1 MEVENYPTRDHHHHP
16 HHLSHL
22 NVHHHHKIISSSST
36 KDLTFEI
43 KVTYMRIISSSISNI
58 MKKTSST
65 SSSSSMNLVFLPRE
79 LHSCL
84 QINGLKINPSDKI
97 SRPLNKHR
105 SDSLMSELMYVNTDR
120 IKFKGFSLPF
130 EIVLQHQEAA
140 STSSSS
146 VVVSGSLRRKVSGMK
161 DDCMWVMECKELS
174 NDSKLTSGGGGS
186 VDVYFAGRS
195 LGKPLLLNGLVE
207 LKNSY
212 KELDF
217 LEDEFQDG
225 GELGL
230 LDTSSKEKVGE
241 KAIQEF
247 VDAHKYNNN
256 KHHDH
261 QNHYGEEEK
270 FVVEE
275 EEEEVSWFNQGVR
288 VGIGLG
294 MGMCLG
300 VGVGLGLVVKT
311 YKKTSGTFTKF
322 LFRG

>member
-1 MEVENYPTRDHHHHP
+1 MEVENYPTRDHHHP
-16 HHLSHL
+16 HHSSHL
-22 NVHHHHKIISSSST
+22 NIHHHHKIISSSST

-43 KVTYMRIISSSISNI
+43 KVTYMRIISSSITNI
-58 MKKTSST
+58 MKKT
-65 SSSSSMNLVFLPRE
+65 SSSSSMNLVFLPRDV
-79 LHSCL
+79 HSCL
-84 QINGLKINPSDKI
+84 QINGLKINPSERVP
-97 SRPLNKHR
+97 RPLNKHR

-130 EIVLQHQEAA
+130 EIVLQHQDASS

-146 VVVSGSLRRKVSGMK
+146 VLVSGSLRRKVSGMK
-161 DDCMWVMECKELS
+161 DDCMWVMECKEIS
-174 NDSKLTSGGGGS
+174 HDSMLTSGGGS

-207 LKNSY
+207 LKNLH
-212 KELDF
+212 KGLDF
-217 LEDEFQDG
+217 LEDEYQDG

-230 LDTSSKEKVGE
+230 LDAASKEKEGQ
-241 KAIQEF
+241 KAIQEY
-247 VDAHKYNNN
+247 VDAHKYNNNN

-261 QNHYGEEEK
+261 QNHYGDQEEK
-270 FVVEE
+270 FVAEE
-275 EEEEVSWFNQGVR
+275 EEEEVSWFNEGVR

>member
-1 MEVENYPTRDHHHHP
+1 MEVENYPTRDHHHHHP

-22 NVHHHHKIISSSST
+22 NIHHHHKIISSSST

-43 KVTYMRIISSSISNI
+43 KVTYMRIISLTITNL

-65 SSSSSMNLVFLPRE
+65 SSSSSMNLVFLPRD
-79 LHSCL
+79 LHTCL
-84 QINGLKINPSDKI
+84 QINGLTINPSEKI

-130 EIVLQHQEAA
+130 EIVLQHQDA
-140 STSSSS
+140 SSSS
-146 VVVSGSLRRKVSGMK
+146 SSGSVLVSGSLRRKVSGMK

-174 NDSKLTSGGGGS
+174 HDSKLTSGGGS

-195 LGKPLLLNGLVE
+195 LGKPLLLNGLIE
-207 LKNSY
+207 LKKSH
-212 KELDF
+212 KGVDF
-217 LEDEFQDG
+217 LEDENEDGG

-230 LDTSSKEKVGE
+230 LDTTKEKEG
-241 KAIQEF
+241 AIQEF
-247 VDAHKYNNN
+247 VDSHKYNN
-256 KHHDH
+256 KHHD

-275 EEEEVSWFNQGVR
+275 EEEEVSWFNEGVR

-311 YKKTSGTFTKF
+311 YKKTSGSFIKF
-322 LFRG
+322 LFKG

>member
-16 HHLSHL
+16 HQLSHL
-22 NVHHHHKIISSSST
+22 NIHHHHKIISSSST

-43 KVTYMRIISSSISNI
+43 KVTYMRIISSSITNI
-58 MKKTSST
+58 MKKTSTST
-65 SSSSSMNLVFLPRE
+65 STSSSMNLVFLSRDV
-79 LHSCL
+79 HSCL
-84 QINGLKINPSDKI
+84 QINGVKVNPSEKI

-105 SDSLMSELMYVNTDR
+105 SDSLISELMYVNTDR

-130 EIVLQHQEAA
+130 EIVLQHQDA
-140 STSSSS
+140 SSSSSSS
-146 VVVSGSLRRKVSGMK
+146 VLVSGSLRRKVSGMK
-161 DDCMWVMECKELS
+161 DVCMWVMECKEL
-174 NDSKLTSGGGGS
+174 NHDSKLTNGGGGGGGS

-207 LKNSY
+207 LKRFH
-212 KELDF
+212 KGLDF
-217 LEDEFQDG
+217 NEEEYED
-225 GELGL
+225 
-230 LDTSSKEKVGE
+230 DTSKEKVGE
-241 KAIQEF
+241 KGDQEF
-247 VDAHKYNNN
+247 IDAHKYNN

-275 EEEEVSWFNQGVR
+275 IEEEVSWFNEGVR

-311 YKKTSGTFTKF
+311 YKKFYQVF
-322 LFRG
+322 V

>member
-1 MEVENYPTRDHHHHP
+1 MEVENYPTRDHHHHHP
-16 HHLSHL
+16 HHLSPYL
-22 NVHHHHKIISSSST
+22 NIHHHHKIISSSST
-36 KDLTFEI
+36 KGLTFEI
-43 KVTYMRIISSSISNI
+43 KVTYMRIISSSITNI
-58 MKKTSST
+58 MKKSNTST
-65 SSSSSMNLVFLPRE
+65 SSSMNLVFLSRD

-84 QINGLKINPSDKI
+84 QINGVKVNPSEKI
-97 SRPLNKHR
+97 LRPLNKHR

-130 EIVLQHQEAA
+130 EIVLQHQDAS
-140 STSSSS
+140 STSGSS
-146 VVVSGSLRRKVSGMK
+146 VLVSGSLRRKVSGMK
-161 DDCMWVMECKELS
+161 DDCMWVMECKEI
-174 NDSKLTSGGGGS
+174 NDDSKLTSGGGS
-186 VDVYFAGRS
+186 VDVYFAGRC

-207 LKNSY
+207 LKNLHIG
-212 KELDF
+212 LDY
-217 LEDEFQDG
+217 LEDECQDG

-230 LDTSSKEKVGE
+230 LDTSKEKVGE
-241 KAIQEF
+241 KGIQEF
-247 VDAHKYNNN
+247 ADALKYNNNN

-275 EEEEVSWFNQGVR
+275 EEEVSWFNEGVR

-311 YKKTSGTFTKF
+311 YKKTSGTFTKL

>member
-1 MEVENYPTRDHHHHP
+1 MEVENYPTRDHHHP

-22 NVHHHHKIISSSST
+22 NLHHHHKIISSST

-43 KVTYMRIISSSISNI
+43 KVTYMRIISSSITNI

-65 SSSSSMNLVFLPRE
+65 SSSSSMNLVFLPRD
-79 LHSCL
+79 LHTNL
-84 QINGLKINPSDKI
+84 QINGLKVNPSEKI

-105 SDSLMSELMYVNTDR
+105 SDSLMAELMYVNTDR

-130 EIVLQHQEAA
+130 EIVLQHQDA
-140 STSSSS
+140 SSSS
-146 VVVSGSLRRKVSGMK
+146 SSILVSGSLRRKVSGMK
-161 DDCMWVMECKELS
+161 DDCMWVMECKES
-174 NDSKLTSGGGGS
+174 SHDSKLTSGGGGS
-186 VDVYFAGRS
+186 VDVYFAGRT

-207 LKNSY
+207 LKKSH
-212 KELDF
+212 KGVDF
-217 LEDEFQDG
+217 LEDEYEDGG

-230 LDTSSKEKVGE
+230 LDTSKEKEGE
-241 KAIQEF
+241 EAIQEY
-247 VDAHKYNNN
+247 VDSHKYNNN

-261 QNHYGEEEK
+261 QNHYAEEEQ